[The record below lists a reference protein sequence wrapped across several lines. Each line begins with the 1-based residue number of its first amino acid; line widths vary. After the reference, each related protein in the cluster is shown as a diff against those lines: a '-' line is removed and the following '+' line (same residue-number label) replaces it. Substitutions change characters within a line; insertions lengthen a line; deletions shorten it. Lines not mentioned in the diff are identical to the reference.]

1 MERCLVLAQQAKTK
15 GHTAVGAL
23 IVRGQEIIAEGQEGE
38 EALPDMMSHAENI
51 AILKASQ
58 RLNSTTLDHCRLY
71 TTVEPCFMCS
81 YLIRQTQLEAVIYG
95 TTTPAGGDSSPYP
108 ILKAQDIGPWSK
120 TPIVTAGILQ
130 AACEA
135 LLKK

>member
-1 MERCLVLAQQAKTK
+1 MERCLVLAQQAKAK

-38 EALPDMMSHAENI
+38 ESLPNMMSHAENI
-51 AILKASQ
+51 ALLKATQ
-58 RLNSTTLDHCRLY
+58 KLKSTTLHRCRLY
-71 TTVEPCFMCS
+71 TTVEPCFMCA
-81 YLIRQTQLEAVIYG
+81 YLIRQTQIEEVIYG

-108 ILKAQDIGPWSK
+108 ILSAQDIDPWPQ
-120 TPIVTAGILQ
+120 TPNVIKGVLQ

>member
-1 MERCLVLAQQAKTK
+1 MERCLVLAQQAKAK

-23 IVRGQEIIAEGQEGE
+23 IVQGQEIIAEGQEGE
-38 EALPDMMSHAENI
+38 GTLPDMMSHAENI
-51 AILKASQ
+51 AILKATQ
-58 RLNSTTLDHCRLY
+58 RLKSTTLEGCRLY
-71 TTVEPCFMCS
+71 TTVEPCFMCA
-81 YLIRQTQLEAVIYG
+81 YLIRQTQIEAVIYG

-108 ILKAQDIGPWSK
+108 ILRARDIHPWNK
-120 TPIVTAGILQ
+120 TPIVTAGVLR